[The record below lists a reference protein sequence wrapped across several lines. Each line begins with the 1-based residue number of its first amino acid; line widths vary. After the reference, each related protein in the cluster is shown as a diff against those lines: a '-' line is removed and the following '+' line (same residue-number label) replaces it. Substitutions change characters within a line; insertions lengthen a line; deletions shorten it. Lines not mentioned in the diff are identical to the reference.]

1 MVSLYIVRPCDG
13 VLLPLPLHHVYPLV
27 VGLLTPLSGGGAVI
41 FPEAVAGPPIIRAL
55 QAARVSII
63 IGVPRLYPALVGGL
77 EGRVA
82 ARGTLAQTPFRA
94 LVGLSAALR
103 RPAKMSVV

>member
-1 MVSLYIVRPCDG
+1 MVSLNIVRPGDR

-41 FPEAVAGPPIIRAL
+41 FPEAVAGPQSIRAL
-55 QAARVSII
+55 QAARVSIT
-63 IGVPRLYPALVGGL
+63 IGVPRRYPAQAGGL

-82 ARGTLAQTPFRA
+82 PRAPPEKTPFPTPVRCA
-94 LVGLSAALR
+94 PAA
-103 RPAKMSVV
+103 